1 MEDEWLI
8 IGETDF
14 KIIDEKELQN
24 IKDSENVKNDK
35 QKISWNLKDDLIDL
49 WLLDYKNLS
58 DEEKKILD
66 ELEDEK
72 RDNEFY
78 DL

>member
-24 IKDSENVKNDK
+24 IKDSENIKNDK
-35 QKISWNLKDDLIDL
+35 QKTSWNLKDDLIDL

-58 DEEKKILD
+58 DEEKKIFD
-66 ELEDEK
+66 ALEDEK

>member
-14 KIIDEKELQN
+14 TIIDEKELQN
-24 IKDSENVKNDK
+24 IKDSENIKNDK
-35 QKISWNLKDDLIDL
+35 QKTSWNLKDDLIDL

-58 DEEKKILD
+58 DEEKKIFD
-66 ELEDEK
+66 ALEDEK

>member
-1 MEDEWLI
+1 MEDEGLI

-24 IKDSENVKNDK
+24 IKDSENIKNDK
-35 QKISWNLKDDLIDL
+35 QKTSGNLKDDLIDL
-49 WLLDYKNLS
+49 GLLDYKNLS
-58 DEEKKILD
+58 DEEKKIFD
-66 ELEDEK
+66 ALEDEK